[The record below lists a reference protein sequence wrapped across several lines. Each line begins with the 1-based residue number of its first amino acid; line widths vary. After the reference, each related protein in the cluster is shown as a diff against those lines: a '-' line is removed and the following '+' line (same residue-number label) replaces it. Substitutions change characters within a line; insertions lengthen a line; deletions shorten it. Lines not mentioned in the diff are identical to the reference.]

1 MGNIRKRQYQKAI
14 SPLFNYPGN
23 AYNQAMLQAQTKL
36 TSQGQVSVPAAVR
49 RLLGLMPGSSLQW
62 QELNGQVVV
71 QRATQHDTAAAH
83 HALFGRE
90 PVASTL
96 PANVKTKAKAG
107 AKAGAKTKAKTLN
120 KLKQGIKLHL
130 QTKHARG

>member
-1 MGNIRKRQYQKAI
+1 
-14 SPLFNYPGN
+14 
-23 AYNQAMLQAQTKL
+23 MLQAQTKL

-71 QRATQHDTAAAH
+71 QRATQHDTAAAYY
-83 HALFGRE
+83 ALFGRE
-90 PVASTL
+90 PVATAS
-96 PANVKTKAKAG
+96 PEKAKK
-107 AKAGAKTKAKTLN
+107 KATTKAKTLN